1 MIHLMLKY
9 IPYRISLN
17 KVIIISNQATVY
29 PEHVRSYLLEQLLKS
44 FLILCCVTSVSS
56 LEELSNEAIFFSTK
70 YSILMNGY
78 IDGISPE
85 KVFSNFL
92 SLWFDLNSCLSW
104 SNWWIH
110 KRIQIYSNSLHCVL
124 FSQNSF

>member
-1 MIHLMLKY
+1 MCES
-9 IPYRISLN
+9 R
-17 KVIIISNQATVY
+17 ATNI
-29 PEHVRSYLLEQLLKS
+29 VRMASEKQKFNVKQFEKTILVFEAVSVVKTMSTYLLEQLLKS

-92 SLWFDLNSCLSW
+92 SL
-104 SNWWIH
+104 
-110 KRIQIYSNSLHCVL
+110 
-124 FSQNSF
+124 